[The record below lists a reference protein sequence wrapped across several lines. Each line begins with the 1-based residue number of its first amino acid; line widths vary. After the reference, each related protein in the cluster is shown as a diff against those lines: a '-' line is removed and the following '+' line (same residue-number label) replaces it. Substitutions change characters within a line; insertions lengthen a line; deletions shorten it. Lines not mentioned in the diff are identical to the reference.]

1 MAASPWLSDGVLKAL
16 LASSMTESNKKYVLG
31 ANAPLPSHI
40 MAQAATVLTAQ
51 GYMYLV
57 GLNATNQMPAR
68 DSIRGK
74 MLSLIN
80 YKEALLR
87 YVVDSLVEV
96 EEFNEADDLLIDDGG
111 QFARETRVGLQILQ
125 GNLSGQ
131 RAS

>member
-1 MAASPWLSDGVLKAL
+1 
-16 LASSMTESNKKYVLG
+16 
-31 ANAPLPSHI
+31 
-40 MAQAATVLTAQ
+40 
-51 GYMYLV
+51 MYLV